1 MRVQLELYASLM
13 DYLPP
18 NAERHRAIVDVA
30 EGSTA
35 HTLLDRFKLPHEKAH
50 LVLHNGVFLHQQE
63 RDTTPLRDGDV
74 IAVWPPVAG
83 G

>member
-1 MRVQLELYASLM
+1 MHVRLELYASLM
-13 DYLPP
+13 EYLPA
-18 NAERHRAIVDVA
+18 NAERHRVSVQVA

-35 HTLLDRFKLPHEKAH
+35 HTLLDRFGLPHEKAH
-50 LVLHNGVFLHQQE
+50 LVLRNGVFLHQQE
-63 RDTTPLRDGDV
+63 RDTTLLEDGDV

>member
-1 MRVQLELYASLM
+1 MHVQLELYASLM

-18 NAERHRAIVDVA
+18 NAERHRVSAVVPD
-30 EGSTA
+30 GSTA
-35 HTLLDRFKLPHEKAH
+35 HTLLDRFGLPHEKAH
-50 LVLHNGVFLHQQE
+50 LVLRNGVFLHQQE
-63 RDTTPLRDGDV
+63 RGTTPLQDGDV